1 MVILLT
7 GWYPNGNG
15 DDKNQMCKMLY
26 QEQAEKF
33 ELLLRTSVALLL
45 SVSVTT
51 KNLKLGYILM
61 MKKSLQI
68 SQNLDRLGMRILLS
82 L

>member
-26 QEQAEKF
+26 QKQAEKF

-61 MKKSLQI
+61 MKKSLQKFRR
-68 SQNLDRLGMRILLS
+68 NK
-82 L
+82 